1 MSQDLIFQIADAL
14 EREGKQPSVALI
26 KSRLP
31 EPRAIP
37 EIISALQRWRNQRV
51 GQTQERAPTQE
62 NTENGAPLST
72 SANAAIMPAELAPW
86 LTPLQQE
93 LQQLRGEV
101 AQLRQTVVQLLRA
114 SNQKTE

>member
-51 GQTQERAPTQE
+51 GQESTPTQE
-62 NTENGAPLST
+62 NSENGAPLC
-72 SANAAIMPAELAPW
+72 ANPAIMPAELAPW

-114 SNQKTE
+114 SSQKTE

>member
-51 GQTQERAPTQE
+51 GQPQESAPHQ
-62 NTENGAPLST
+62 T
-72 SANAAIMPAELAPW
+72 SAEPDTALPTTMPAELAQW
-86 LTPLQQE
+86 LQPLQQE
-93 LQQLRGEV
+93 VQQLRGEV
-101 AQLRQTVVQLLRA
+101 AQLRQTLVQLLRTTK
-114 SNQKTE
+114 NE

>member
-37 EIISALQRWRNQRV
+37 EIISALQRWRNQRA
-51 GQTQERAPTQE
+51 GQTQQSAPTQE
-62 NTENGAPLST
+62 STENGASLC
-72 SANAAIMPAELAPW
+72 ANPAIMPAELAPW

-114 SNQKTE
+114 SSQKTE

>member
-37 EIISALQRWRNQRV
+37 GKTGFSPSA
-51 GQTQERAPTQE
+51 P
-62 NTENGAPLST
+62 
-72 SANAAIMPAELAPW
+72 
-86 LTPLQQE
+86 
-93 LQQLRGEV
+93 
-101 AQLRQTVVQLLRA
+101 
-114 SNQKTE
+114 

>member
-31 EPRAIP
+31 RPGAIP
-37 EIISALQRWRNQRV
+37 EMISALQRCRNQRV
-51 GQTQERAPTQE
+51 GQESTPTHD
-62 NTENGAPLST
+62 NSENGAPLC
-72 SANAAIMPAELAPW
+72 ANATVMPAELAPW

-114 SNQKTE
+114 SSQKTE